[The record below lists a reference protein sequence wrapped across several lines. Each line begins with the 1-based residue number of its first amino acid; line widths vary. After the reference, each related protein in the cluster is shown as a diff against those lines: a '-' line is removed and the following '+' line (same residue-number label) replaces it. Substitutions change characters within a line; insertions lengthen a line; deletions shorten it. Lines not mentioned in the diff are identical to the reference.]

1 MPALWNTFK
10 SSYRLGCCGLVV
22 LLLGMLGTARVTLAF
37 NPTALTRTSQRERHP
52 STTTAS
58 PIRSLH
64 ANWYGRGSD
73 IWPPTNIEY
82 PVRLEDSFPGG
93 LVPPIAFQVL
103 EGGEYVD
110 PVIVAAT
117 QRRGLRWISFIA
129 LAAFLAFKGAIGPMD
144 IGSLLVWTFYNYLL
158 VQLANSGDGLASL
171 PPSGHVPH
179 MVRNPLQIRP
189 PNQEGQIHWDAWCNF
204 VLPVALL
211 LLGSSLIDPTLA
223 EEWWRVALGRPLLW
237 WMAVQLA
244 DDVLESRNALEVV
257 PPIPLPIQYWMR
269 LSSRMCRWGLLTVA
283 VVATQWS
290 SLVTNTGGNTVSL
303 WSYIY
308 GLMPVVHWIV
318 STSQVFTY
326 WVPVAGMQYMRAYW
340 AAAEAETITIQPTAT
355 HHYARAPLLAL
366 FKD

>member
-1 MPALWNTFK
+1 MPAFLTRVQ
-10 SSYRLGCCGLVV
+10 SSYRLRCGLT
-22 LLLGMLGTARVTLAF
+22 LLLLSMLASARVTLAF
-37 NPTALTRTSQRERHP
+37 NPTTTLPRTNQRERHP
-52 STTTAS
+52 ISITSPTT
-58 PIRSLH
+58 SLQ

-110 PVIVAAT
+110 PTNLAAT

-129 LAAFLAFKGAIGPMD
+129 LTAFLAFKGAIGPMD
-144 IGSLLVWTFYNYLL
+144 IGSLLVWAFYNYLL
-158 VQLANSGDGLASL
+158 IQLANSGDGLASL

-179 MVRNPLQIRP
+179 MVRNPLQTRP
-189 PNQEGQIHWDAWCNF
+189 PDKEGQINWDAWCNF

-211 LLGSSLIDPTLA
+211 LLGSSVIDASLA
-223 EEWWRVALGRPLLW
+223 EEWWKVALGRPLLW
-237 WMAVQLA
+237 WMAVQLT

-269 LSSRMCRWGLLTVA
+269 LSSRLCRWGLLTVA
-283 VVATQWS
+283 VVVTQWP

-308 GLMPVVHWIV
+308 GLLPVIHWIV

-340 AAAEAETITIQPTAT
+340 AAAEAETITIQPTAA
-355 HHYARAPLLAL
+355 HHYTRALPFASL
-366 FKD
+366 KD